1 MKDTK
6 EKITFEIAKQRKI
19 DRELEIDKIIKSLP
33 KDQSRKSYTEKR
45 KIALKQ
51 LNLQESLDLQNST
64 IIIFNIGKIRKAREN
79 SIEKKILEIPDTNLN
94 YEEKL
99 FKVLNDLNS
108 SESYE
113 IEVKEEEN
121 KDESMEKSAELSKTK
136 DTTKE
141 EMKSVDHSV
150 DQSKSGIS
158 ESTMDSSMQKSYI
171 ETPNKAEQF
180 WIKNKY
186 YDKAINVKANLKK
199 KYIKELE
206 KEYCVFFYDDNFR
219 TYNFAISQCFCE
231 LLSYKI
237 PKIEIMNDQY
247 KEEYGLC
254 FCGREINEYNKKCSP
269 NEMMCDE
276 CMKKNKEIY
285 ELSKNNFAK
294 HILININGRVCI
306 NNLEDKKYHCLG
318 KFSKGKET
326 KCCVPGEFSC
336 KACQSLDKIKTYYG
350 NK

>member
-64 IIIFNIGKIRKAREN
+64 IIIFNIGKIRKARED
-79 SIEKKILEIPDTNLN
+79 SIEKKILAIPDTNLN

-121 KDESMEKSAELSKTK
+121 KDEMQPV
-136 DTTKE
+136 DY
-141 EMKSVDHSV
+141 SVN
-150 DQSKSGIS
+150 QSESGIS

-186 YDKAINVKANLKK
+186 YDNAINVKANLKK

-336 KACQSLDKIKTYYG
+336 KACQSLDVKKTYYG

>member
-1 MKDTK
+1 MKDSK

-64 IIIFNIGKIRKAREN
+64 IIIFNIGKIRKARED
-79 SIEKKILEIPDTNLN
+79 SIEKKILAIPDTNLN

-121 KDESMEKSAELSKTK
+121 KDEMQPV
-136 DTTKE
+136 DY
-141 EMKSVDHSV
+141 SVDK
-150 DQSKSGIS
+150 SKSGIS
-158 ESTMDSSMQKSYI
+158 ESTMDSSLQKSYI

-186 YDKAINVKANLKK
+186 YDNAINVKANLKK

-206 KEYCVFFYDDNFR
+206 KEYCLFFYDDNFR

-318 KFSKGKET
+318 KFFKGKEI
-326 KCCVPGEFSC
+326 KCCVPGELSC
-336 KACQSLDKIKTYYG
+336 KACESLDKIKTYYG

>member
-141 EMKSVDHSV
+141 EMKSVDYS
-150 DQSKSGIS
+150 
-158 ESTMDSSMQKSYI
+158 
-171 ETPNKAEQF
+171 EQF

-186 YDKAINVKANLKK
+186 YDNAINVKANLKK

-285 ELSKNNFAK
+285 ELSKNNFAE
-294 HILININGRVCI
+294 HLLININGRVCI
-306 NNLEDKKYHCLG
+306 NNFEDKKYHCLG
-318 KFSKGKET
+318 KFYKGKEI

-336 KACQSLDKIKTYYG
+336 KACQSLDVKKTYYG

>member
-121 KDESMEKSAELSKTK
+121 KDEMQP
-136 DTTKE
+136 
-141 EMKSVDHSV
+141 VDHSV

-158 ESTMDSSMQKSYI
+158 DSTMDSSMQKSYI

-186 YDKAINVKANLKK
+186 YDNAINVKANLKK

-206 KEYCVFFYDDNFR
+206 KEYCLFFYDDNFR

-326 KCCVPGEFSC
+326 KCCLPGEFSC
-336 KACQSLDKIKTYYG
+336 KACRSLDVIKTYYG

>member
-64 IIIFNIGKIRKAREN
+64 IIIFNIGKIRKARED
-79 SIEKKILEIPDTNLN
+79 SIEKKILAIPDTNLN

-113 IEVKEEEN
+113 IEVKKKKTRIDQLIN
-121 KDESMEKSAELSKTK
+121 QLSYPNQRTN
-136 DTTKE
+136 KE
-141 EMKSVDHSV
+141 EIQSVDYSV
-150 DQSKSGIS
+150 VQSKSGIS
-158 ESTMDSSMQKSYI
+158 ESTTDSSMQKSYI

-186 YDKAINVKANLKK
+186 YDNAINVKANLKK

-206 KEYCVFFYDDNFR
+206 KEYCVFFYDDNLR

-285 ELSKNNFAK
+285 ELSKNKFAK

>member
-1 MKDTK
+1 MNQWKN
-6 EKITFEIAKQRKI
+6 Q
-19 DRELEIDKIIKSLP
+19 L
-33 KDQSRKSYTEKR
+33 SY
-45 KIALKQ
+45 Q
-51 LNLQESLDLQNST
+51 
-64 IIIFNIGKIRKAREN
+64 
-79 SIEKKILEIPDTNLN
+79 
-94 YEEKL
+94 
-99 FKVLNDLNS
+99 
-108 SESYE
+108 
-113 IEVKEEEN
+113 
-121 KDESMEKSAELSKTK
+121 KTK

-141 EMKSVDHSV
+141 EMKSVDYSV

-158 ESTMDSSMQKSYI
+158 ESTMDSSIQKSYI

-186 YDKAINVKANLKK
+186 YDNAINVKANLKK

-285 ELSKNNFAK
+285 ELSKNNLAK

-306 NNLEDKKYHCLG
+306 NNFEDKKYHCLG
-318 KFSKGKET
+318 KFYKGKEI

-336 KACQSLDKIKTYYG
+336 KACQSLDVKKTYYG

>member
-121 KDESMEKSAELSKTK
+121 KDEMQP
-136 DTTKE
+136 
-141 EMKSVDHSV
+141 VDYSV

-158 ESTMDSSMQKSYI
+158 DSTMDSSMQKSYI

-186 YDKAINVKANLKK
+186 YDNAINVKANLKK

-306 NNLEDKKYHCLG
+306 NNFEDKKYHCLG
-318 KFSKGKET
+318 KFFKGKEI
-326 KCCVPGEFSC
+326 KCCVTRELSC
-336 KACQSLDKIKTYYG
+336 KACESLDKIKTYYG

>member
-121 KDESMEKSAELSKTK
+121 KE

-141 EMKSVDHSV
+141 EMQPVDYSV

-186 YDKAINVKANLKK
+186 YDNAINVKANLKK

-294 HILININGRVCI
+294 YILININGRVCI

>member
-1 MKDTK
+1 MRDTK

-121 KDESMEKSAELSKTK
+121 KDEMQPV
-136 DTTKE
+136 DY
-141 EMKSVDHSV
+141 SVV
-150 DQSKSGIS
+150 QSKSGIS
-158 ESTMDSSMQKSYI
+158 DSTMDSSMQKSYI

-186 YDKAINVKANLKK
+186 YDNAINVKANLKK

-285 ELSKNNFAK
+285 ELSKNNLAK

-306 NNLEDKKYHCLG
+306 NNFEDKKYHCLG

-326 KCCVPGEFSC
+326 KCCLPGEFSC
-336 KACQSLDKIKTYYG
+336 KACQSLDVIKTYYG

>member
-19 DRELEIDKIIKSLP
+19 DRELEIDKIIKSLS
-33 KDQSRKSYTEKR
+33 KEQSRKSYSEKR
-45 KIALKQ
+45 KIALKE

-64 IIIFNIGKIRKAREN
+64 IIIFNIGKMREAREKD
-79 SIEKKILEIPDTNLN
+79 IEDKISAIDKNLN

-99 FKVLNDLNS
+99 FEVLNDLNS

-113 IEVKEEEN
+113 EEEN
-121 KDESMEKSAELSKTK
+121 KDKSMDKSHDLSKTM
-136 DTTKE
+136 DSTKE
-141 EMKSVDHSV
+141 EMQLVGPSMDK
-150 DQSKSGIS
+150 SKSGIS
-158 ESTMDSSMQKSYI
+158 DSTMDSSIQKSYI

-186 YDKAINVKANLKK
+186 YDNAINVKTDLKK

-231 LLSYKI
+231 LLSYKV
-237 PKIEIMNDQY
+237 PKVEIMNDQF
-247 KEEYGLC
+247 KDEYGLC
-254 FCGREINEYNKKCSP
+254 FCGREIAEYNKKCSP

-285 ELSKNNFAK
+285 ELSKNKFEK

-306 NNLEDKKYHCLG
+306 NNFEDKKYHCLG
-318 KFSKGKET
+318 KFTKGKET

-336 KACQSLDKIKTYYG
+336 KACESLNIIKTYYG

>member
-1 MKDTK
+1 MEDTK

-64 IIIFNIGKIRKAREN
+64 IIIFNIGKIRKAKEN
-79 SIEKKILEIPDTNLN
+79 SIEKKILAIPDTNLN

-121 KDESMEKSAELSKTK
+121 KDEMQPV
-136 DTTKE
+136 DY
-141 EMKSVDHSV
+141 SVN
-150 DQSKSGIS
+150 QSESGIS

-186 YDKAINVKANLKK
+186 YDNAINVKANLKK

-269 NEMMCDE
+269 NEMICDE
-276 CMKKNKEIY
+276 CMKKNMEIY
-285 ELSKNNFAK
+285 ELSKNNFSQ
-294 HILININGRVCI
+294 HLLININGRVCI
-306 NNLEDKKYHCLG
+306 NNFEDKKYHCLG
-318 KFSKGKET
+318 KFFKGKEI
-326 KCCVPGEFSC
+326 KCCVPGELSC
-336 KACQSLDKIKTYYG
+336 KACESLDKIKTYYE

>member
-33 KDQSRKSYTEKR
+33 KDQSRKSYSEKR

-51 LNLQESLDLQNST
+51 LNLQESLDLQNSK

-79 SIEKKILEIPDTNLN
+79 CIEKKILAIPDTNLN

-121 KDESMEKSAELSKTK
+121 KDEMQP
-136 DTTKE
+136 
-141 EMKSVDHSV
+141 VDHSV

-186 YDKAINVKANLKK
+186 YDNAINVKANLKK

-219 TYNFAISQCFCE
+219 TYHFAISQCFCE

-254 FCGREINEYNKKCSP
+254 FCGREIKEYNKKCSP

-276 CMKKNKEIY
+276 CMKKNMEIY
-285 ELSKNNFAK
+285 ELSKNKYAK

-306 NNLEDKKYHCLG
+306 NNFEDKKYHCLG
-318 KFSKGKET
+318 KFYKGKEI